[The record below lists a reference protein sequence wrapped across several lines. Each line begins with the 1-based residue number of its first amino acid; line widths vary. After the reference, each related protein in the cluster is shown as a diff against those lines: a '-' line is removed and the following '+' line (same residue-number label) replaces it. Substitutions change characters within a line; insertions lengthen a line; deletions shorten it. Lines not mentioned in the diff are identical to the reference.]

1 MRAAIITAA
10 ATPIAIPAIEPEDK
24 PDFGLVGVA
33 GVGVDVA
40 DGDVVVEGELGVV
53 VAIFKNWGLV

>member
-1 MRAAIITAA
+1 MTAA
-10 ATPIAIPAIEPEDK
+10 VTPIAIPAIEPEDK

-33 GVGVDVA
+33 GVGVDV
-40 DGDVVVEGELGVV
+40 VVVEGELRVV